1 MVTPDARKLLL
12 QTPGCSQF
20 GKHIIYFDGHGHAN
34 EIVEPDN
41 GYLMG
46 GHGIMGMD
54 PQNFSIPVD
63 AEYGHFLLQSGP
75 TTIHYCK
82 EIFSNTLPATAS
94 MFDPSTIEMG
104 NYFDILDCLK
114 EKSSVDE
121 CARLLCDEWPYFGA
135 EENVEESRPDPT
147 PQPSSDALHHAA
159 YSKLRL
165 LELATLFT
173 VASWMI

>member
-34 EIVEPDN
+34 EMVEPDN

-135 EENVEESRPDPT
+135 EEIVEESRPDPT
-147 PQPSSDALHHAA
+147 PQPSSYALHHPA

-165 LELATLFT
+165 FELATLLT